1 MKASF
6 TLLTSCQLESA
17 SSTSSFILSL
27 PKFPKHHLGSFARLK
42 VCVVCVR
49 KCAPVCVSACVCAP
63 ARVWEF
69 VAFKKTSLSFRVIK
83 VWPPSLGVGFSM
95 HLSFQLTFFELRK
108 AASLLSGDFARYS
121 SV

>member
-1 MKASF
+1 M
-6 TLLTSCQLESA
+6 
-17 SSTSSFILSL
+17 
-27 PKFPKHHLGSFARLK
+27 
-42 VCVVCVR
+42 CVR
-49 KCAPVCVSACVCAP
+49 ARAP
-63 ARVWEF
+63 ARVWGL

-83 VWPPSLGVGFSM
+83 VWPPSLGVGFYM